1 MAAYGVLIGGGNVM
15 LVENPEDGKPIVFS
29 SEPEN
34 VDLRYKTTSTF
45 VDTGSEI
52 LQVWDIVPAEG
63 TETDSAVALA
73 KILAVDLDDD
83 VALQVPALYPEWISG
98 YTYEKGDRVRYRGE
112 LYKVIQGHTSQ
123 ADWTPVTAPSLFA
136 KILPGQ
142 EGSGTEIGEW
152 VQPGSTNG
160 YANGDKVTY
169 NGHLWQSTA
178 NDNVWKPGDV
188 GAPWTDLGEYS
199 PEA

>member
-15 LVENPEDGKPIVFS
+15 LVADPKDGKPIVFS

-112 LYKVIQGHTSQ
+112 LYKLIQAHTSQ

-142 EGSGTEIGEW
+142 SGEIGEW
-152 VQPGSTNG
+152 VQPDSTNG
-160 YANGDKVTY
+160 YSIGDRVTY
-169 NGHLWQSTA
+169 NGKLWESIVNNNVDVPGT
-178 NDNVWKPGDV
+178 DNGFRWK
-188 GAPWTDLGEYS
+188 DLGTYP
-199 PEA
+199 PEE

>member
-15 LVENPEDGKPIVFS
+15 LVADPKDGKPIVFS

-112 LYKVIQGHTSQ
+112 LYKVIQGQTSQ

-142 EGSGTEIGEW
+142 SGEIGEW

-160 YANGDKVTY
+160 YSIGDRVIY
-169 NGHLWQSTA
+169 NGKLWESIVNNNVDIPGT
-178 NDNVWKPGDV
+178 DNGFRWK
-188 GAPWTDLGEYS
+188 DLGTYP
-199 PEA
+199 PEE